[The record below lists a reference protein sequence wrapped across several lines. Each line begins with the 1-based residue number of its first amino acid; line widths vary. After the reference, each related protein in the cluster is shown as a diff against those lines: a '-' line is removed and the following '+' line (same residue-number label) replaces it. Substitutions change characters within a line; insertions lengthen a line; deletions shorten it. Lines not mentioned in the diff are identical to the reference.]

1 MVGPLTAT
9 PSARKLCPATV
20 RLRMGA
26 ARLKVKVSLASPWT
40 ACFKRLSS
48 VDHERCQPGAVMVG
62 DVVGMGLIAVL
73 FVLVVASLISLP
85 GDSGAAARLPKSLAS
100 RRRRL
105 PSLRL
110 TLGALGLA
118 AESFQRRM
126 KV

>member
-1 MVGPLTAT
+1 
-9 PSARKLCPATV
+9 
-20 RLRMGA
+20 
-26 ARLKVKVSLASPWT
+26 
-40 ACFKRLSS
+40 
-48 VDHERCQPGAVMVG
+48 MVG

-73 FVLVVASLISLP
+73 VVLVVASLISLP

-110 TLGALGLA
+110 TLEVLDLA
-118 AESFQRRM
+118 TERFAKRL

>member
-1 MVGPLTAT
+1 
-9 PSARKLCPATV
+9 
-20 RLRMGA
+20 
-26 ARLKVKVSLASPWT
+26 
-40 ACFKRLSS
+40 
-48 VDHERCQPGAVMVG
+48 MVG

-118 AESFQRRM
+118 AGSFQRRM